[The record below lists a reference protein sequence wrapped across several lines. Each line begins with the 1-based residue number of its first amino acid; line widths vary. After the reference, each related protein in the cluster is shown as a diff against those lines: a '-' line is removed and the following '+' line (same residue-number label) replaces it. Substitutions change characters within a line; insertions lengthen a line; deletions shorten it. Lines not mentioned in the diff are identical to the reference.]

1 MVHLMEK
8 FHEIWKSWWSEEYF
22 VGLQLYL
29 GSQRHWGNI
38 LTGLSLEMLGHSPNS
53 SVRLPLAHPMPW
65 KRGNQH
71 QAGDFPGGPVVKN
84 PPPNAG
90 DECSI
95 LGQDMKIPNAMGHLE
110 KPTWHK
116 DPAQPKKQTNNKKPQ
131 PGALRHRDRDPAT
144 ENEYLR
150 MKCKSFPRLYP

>member
-8 FHEIWKSWWSEEYF
+8 FHKIWKSLWSKKYF
-22 VGLQLYL
+22 VRLQLYL

-38 LTGLSLEMLGHSPNS
+38 LTGLSLEMLGHSSDS
-53 SVRLPLAHPMPW
+53 SARLPLAHPIPR
-65 KRGNQH
+65 KGGNQH

-84 PPPNAG
+84 LPSHAG

-95 LGQDMKIPNAMGHLE
+95 PGPDTKIPHATGQLE

-116 DPAQPKKQTNNKKPQ
+116 DPAQPKKKNNNKKPQ
-131 PGALRHRDRDPAT
+131 PGALRHRDR
-144 ENEYLR
+144 EWIFKNK
-150 MKCKSFPRLYP
+150 M